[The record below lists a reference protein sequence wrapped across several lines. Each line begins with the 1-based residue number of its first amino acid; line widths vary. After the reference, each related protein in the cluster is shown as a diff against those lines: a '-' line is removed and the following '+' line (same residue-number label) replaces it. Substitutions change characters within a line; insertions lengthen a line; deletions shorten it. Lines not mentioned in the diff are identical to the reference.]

1 MTTEVKVFVPSV
13 FSPNGDLTNDV
24 FYPVSNT
31 GDVLVQRMLI
41 MDRWG
46 AAVFDHSNFKSDDP
60 SQGWNGTFKDV
71 KVNPGVY
78 VYYLEVK
85 NGDAILKYYGDITVL
100 R

>member
-1 MTTEVKVFVPSV
+1 MKQLSKLKYHRGKSFCLSV

-31 GDVLVQRMLI
+31 GDVLDQRMLI

-60 SQGWNGTFKDV
+60 SSGMERY
-71 KVNPGVY
+71 PS
-78 VYYLEVK
+78 
-85 NGDAILKYYGDITVL
+85 
-100 R
+100 RM